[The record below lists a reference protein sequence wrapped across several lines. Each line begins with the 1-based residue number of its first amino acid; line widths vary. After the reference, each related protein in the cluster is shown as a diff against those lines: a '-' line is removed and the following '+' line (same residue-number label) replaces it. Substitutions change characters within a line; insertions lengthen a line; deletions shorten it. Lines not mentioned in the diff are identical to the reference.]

1 MDKTINCC
9 FTGYRPHK
17 FGFEFSENN
26 QEYVKLENKLIDAVF
41 SLADEGCY
49 KFYCGMAMGF
59 DLLAAESVIMLKKLY
74 KKARIELVAVIPF
87 EKQSDSWD
95 EHWKNRYQKVLRQA
109 DSVVYISREYKRGCY
124 HTRNCYMV
132 DNSDFVIT
140 WFDGQAGGTAQTLN
154 YAARAGKRIINLSES
169 GVHEYIM
176 DSPYDIIV
184 DDFDY

>member
-1 MDKTINCC
+1 MTKIKSCC

-17 FGFEFSENN
+17 FGFEFSPENK
-26 QEYVKLENKLIDAVF
+26 EFVTLENKLIDAVF

-87 EKQSDSWD
+87 EKQSDAWD

-109 DSVVYISREYKRGCY
+109 DSVVYISREYKKGCY

-132 DNSDFVIT
+132 DNSEVVIT
-140 WFDGQAGGTAQTLN
+140 WYDGQLGGTAATLN
-154 YAARAGKRIINLSES
+154 YAARKDKKIVNLSDS
-169 GVHEYIM
+169 GVHEYII
-176 DSPYDIIV
+176 DSPYDIV
-184 DDFDY
+184 YEE